1 MDITYE
7 IAALVALIGIS
18 GYFSGLEV
26 ALVSIRPSK
35 IEQLIKNKVKGAS
48 SLHKLKSNPSRM
60 MSSVNLGNNLASIA
74 ATALATDIALKL
86 FGDEG
91 LAIAIGI
98 MTFLILVFGEITPK
112 TYCNANA
119 TKVAVRNSRILLVF
133 SYALFP
139 IIWVFEIITK
149 GMIRL
154 AGSSDI
160 PPGLTEDEIKE
171 IVNQGLKDKAIEKQ
185 ESELVH
191 GALNFDDIVIRSV
204 MTPRP
209 KMYMLRSKMMLFEA
223 LPEIN
228 KNGFSRIP
236 VYSENRDKI
245 VGIIHV
251 RDVLKRL
258 EDEDKMITLE
268 QVMREPFFVSQEK
281 KVSDLLKEMQ
291 GRKAHMAIVIDEFSG
306 VEGCVTLEDLVEEIV
321 GEIHDETD
329 VTKSNFQ
336 REGGDTIITNGDIE
350 IDEINEIFR
359 TEIPQGD
366 DYASLSGLL
375 HEKLRDIPKEGDR
388 IMIGPLRI
396 IVERV
401 LGNKPEKIRIEKVTI
416 QDFEK
421 CFSSNFFFS
430 SIPNNFSVRFTAS
443 L

>member
-7 IAALVALIGIS
+7 IAALVALIGLS

-26 ALVSIRPSK
+26 ALVSVRPSK

-74 ATALATDIALKL
+74 ATAIATDIALKL

-119 TKVAVRNSRILLVF
+119 TKVAVRNSRILLAF
-133 SYALFP
+133 SYAFFP
-139 IIWVFEIITK
+139 IVWVFEIITK

-154 AGSSDI
+154 TGSSDI

-191 GALNFDDIVIRSV
+191 GALNIDDIVIRSV

-209 KMYMLRSKMMLFEA
+209 KMFMLRSKMMLFEA

-291 GRKAHMAIVIDEFSG
+291 GRKAHMAIVLDEFSG
-306 VEGCVTLEDLVEEIV
+306 VEGCVTLEDLIEEIV

-336 REGGDTIITNGDIE
+336 REGDDTIITNGDIE

-359 TEIPQGD
+359 TDIPQGD

-375 HEKLRDIPKEGDR
+375 HEQLRDIPKEGDK
-388 IMIGPLRI
+388 IVIGSLRI
-396 IVERV
+396 IVEKV
-401 LGNKPEKIRIEKVTI
+401 LGNKPEKIRIEKIVI
-416 QDFEK
+416 
-421 CFSSNFFFS
+421 
-430 SIPNNFSVRFTAS
+430 
-443 L
+443 

>member
-1 MDITYE
+1 MDIALE
-7 IAALVALIGIS
+7 VAALITLIGLS

-26 ALVSIRPSK
+26 ALVSVRLSK

-74 ATALATDIALKL
+74 ATALATDITLKL
-86 FGDEG
+86 FGDQG
-91 LAIAIGI
+91 LAIVVGV

-119 TKVAVRNSRILLVF
+119 TKVAVRNSRILLAF
-133 SYALFP
+133 SYAFFP
-139 IIWVFEIITK
+139 IVWIFEMITK
-149 GMIRL
+149 GMIKL
-154 AGSSDI
+154 TGSSDM

-171 IVNQGLKDKAIEKQ
+171 VVDQGLKDKAIEKQ

-209 KMYMLRSKMMLFEA
+209 KMFMLRSKMMLFEA

-236 VYSENRDKI
+236 VYLENRDKI
-245 VGIIHV
+245 VGIVHV
-251 RDVLKRL
+251 RDVLKHF
-258 EDEDKMITLE
+258 EDEDRMITLE
-268 QVMREPFFVSQEK
+268 QIMREPFFVSQEK

-329 VTKSNFQ
+329 IEKPSFQ
-336 REGGDTIITNGDIE
+336 REGNDSITTNGDIE
-350 IDEINEIFR
+350 IDEINKIFS
-359 TEIPQGD
+359 TNIPHGD
-366 DYASLSGLL
+366 DYASLNGLL
-375 HEKLRDIPKEGDR
+375 HEKLSDIPKEGDR
-388 IMIGPLRI
+388 VIINSLRI
-396 IVERV
+396 IVEKV
-401 LGNKPEKIRIEKVTI
+401 LRNKPEKIRIEKI
-416 QDFEK
+416 R
-421 CFSSNFFFS
+421 
-430 SIPNNFSVRFTAS
+430 I
-443 L
+443 

>member
-1 MDITYE
+1 MDITLE
-7 IAALVALIGIS
+7 IAALITLIGLS

-26 ALVSIRPSK
+26 ALVSVRLSK

-91 LAIAIGI
+91 LAIVVGV

-119 TKVAVRNSRILLVF
+119 TKVAVRNSRILLAF

-139 IIWVFEIITK
+139 IVWIFEIITK
-149 GMIRL
+149 GMIKL
-154 AGSSDI
+154 TGSSDI

-209 KMYMLRSKMMLFEA
+209 KMFMLRSKMMLFEA

-245 VGIIHV
+245 VGIVHV

-329 VTKSNFQ
+329 ITKSNFQ

-366 DYASLSGLL
+366 DYASLNGLL
-375 HEKLRDIPKEGDR
+375 HEKLSDIPKEGDR
-388 IMIGPLRI
+388 IVIGPLRI
-396 IVERV
+396 VVEKV
-401 LGNKPEKIRIEKVTI
+401 LGNKPEKIRIEKIRT
-416 QDFEK
+416 
-421 CFSSNFFFS
+421 
-430 SIPNNFSVRFTAS
+430 
-443 L
+443 

>member
-1 MDITYE
+1 MDIILE
-7 IAALVALIGIS
+7 IAALITLIGLS

-26 ALVSIRPSK
+26 ALVSVRLSK
-35 IEQLIKNKVKGAS
+35 IEQLVKNKVKGAS

-74 ATALATDIALKL
+74 ATALATDISLKL

-91 LAIAIGI
+91 LAIVVGI

-119 TKVAVRNSRILLVF
+119 TKVAVRNSRILLAF
-133 SYALFP
+133 SYAFFP
-139 IIWVFEIITK
+139 IVWIFEIITK

-154 AGSSDI
+154 TGSSDI

-171 IVNQGLKDKAIEKQ
+171 IVDQGLKDKAIEKQ

-209 KMYMLRSKMMLFEA
+209 KMFTLRSKMILFEA

-258 EDEDKMITLE
+258 EDGDKIITLE

-281 KVSDLLKEMQ
+281 KVSSLLKEMQ
-291 GRKAHMAIVIDEFSG
+291 GRKAHMAIVVDEFGG

-321 GEIHDETD
+321 GEIDDETD
-329 VTKSNFQ
+329 ITKSNFQ
-336 REGGDTIITNGDIE
+336 REGDDTIITNGDIE
-350 IDEINEIFR
+350 IDEINEIFK

-366 DYASLSGLL
+366 DYASLNGLL
-375 HEKLRDIPKEGDR
+375 HEKLSDIPKEGDR
-388 IMIGPLRI
+388 IVIGPLRI

-401 LGNKPEKIRIEKVTI
+401 LGNKPERIRIEKITI
-416 QDFEK
+416 
-421 CFSSNFFFS
+421 
-430 SIPNNFSVRFTAS
+430 
-443 L
+443 

>member
-1 MDITYE
+1 MDITLE
-7 IAALVALIGIS
+7 IAALITLIGLS

-26 ALVSIRPSK
+26 ALVSVRLSK
-35 IEQLIKNKVKGAS
+35 IEQLVKNKVKGAS

-74 ATALATDIALKL
+74 ATALATSIALKL

-91 LAIAIGI
+91 LAIVVGI

-119 TKVAVRNSRILLVF
+119 TKVAVRNSRILLAF
-133 SYALFP
+133 SYAFFP
-139 IIWVFEIITK
+139 IIWIFEIITK
-149 GMIRL
+149 GMIKL
-154 AGSSDI
+154 TGSSDI

-191 GALNFDDIVIRSV
+191 GALNLDDIIIRSV

-209 KMYMLRSKMMLFEA
+209 KMFTLKSKMMLFEA

-236 VYSENRDKI
+236 VYSENKDKI
-245 VGIIHV
+245 VGIVHV

-258 EDEDKMITLE
+258 EGEDKIITLE

-281 KVSDLLKEMQ
+281 KVSSLLKEMQ
-291 GRKAHMAIVIDEFSG
+291 GRKAHLAIVVDEFGG

-329 VTKSNFQ
+329 ITKSNFV
-336 REGGDTIITNGDIE
+336 REGSDTIITNGDIE
-350 IDEINEIFR
+350 IDEINKIFR

-366 DYASLSGLL
+366 DYASLNGLL
-375 HEKLRDIPKEGDR
+375 HEKLADIPKEGDR
-388 IMIGPLRI
+388 IVIGPLRI
-396 IVERV
+396 IVEKV
-401 LGNKPEKIRIEKVTI
+401 LGNKPEKIRIEKI
-416 QDFEK
+416 R
-421 CFSSNFFFS
+421 
-430 SIPNNFSVRFTAS
+430 I
-443 L
+443 